1 MCEQPH
7 VDVLLGSRLALLL
20 EECLLAATLTELNGG
35 PEKYSENL
43 SDSSALTSMIQV
55 LQQKHW
61 TIVDP
66 ELSALHKQWRHPTN
80 LKNVPKESSSHF
92 CNQSSLL
99 EGRLSHI
106 FMSFVFP
113 SAEADTFSSA
123 FDFWEIVG
131 FSLFDASEVI
141 FKFWVPTRS
150 GGDNCAC

>member
-1 MCEQPH
+1 
-7 VDVLLGSRLALLL
+7 
-20 EECLLAATLTELNGG
+20 
-35 PEKYSENL
+35 
-43 SDSSALTSMIQV
+43 MIQI
-55 LQQKHW
+55 LPQKHW

-80 LKNVPKESSSHF
+80 LKNVPEESFSHF

-123 FDFWEIVG
+123 FDFWEILG

-141 FKFWVPTRS
+141 LKFWVPTRS
-150 GGDNCAC
+150 WGGIIVQVEILTYWGFHVVTGEASPHRTTVKTAST